1 MSKDEETQMKD
12 SIRFEKKTILPSETI
27 PTKDIPSPRIF
38 QVKSYRQGEYVIMFL
53 DKKIWDEFQTLCI
66 KKGLDPQKVI
76 YGSIIRAKEILKEE
90 ANKQ

>member
-1 MSKDEETQMKD
+1 
-12 SIRFEKKTILPSETI
+12 
-27 PTKDIPSPRIF
+27 
-38 QVKSYRQGEYVIMFL
+38 MFL